1 MAIHDY
7 IWHINSAN
15 PPQQVI
21 PNFPLADE
29 ELFEID
35 LNTRIIKGPEWLSLK
50 EDHESQLLYFS
61 VDRFY
66 DNIDLSN
73 TVCVI
78 QYETIHKDTK
88 EKYKGVYF
96 VPLYDLLTLADEEKM
111 ILVWQIKNSVSQSA
125 TVVSYNFR
133 FYKLDSEGF
142 LEYNL
147 NTLPTTSKILD
158 TLTPKSTNAPS
169 PEDSDEEI
177 KKWKQLAT
185 EFEELYDTVHQALQW
200 NKTYWEILE

>member
-15 PPQQVI
+15 PPQQVT

-35 LNTRIIKGPEWLSLK
+35 LNTRMIKGPEWLSLK

-73 TVCVI
+73 AVCVI

-125 TVVSYNFR
+125 TSVKYNFR

-142 LEYNL
+142 LIYNL
-147 NTLPTTSKILD
+147 NTLPATSKILD
-158 TLTPKSTNAPS
+158 TLSSKDLNV
-169 PEDSDEEI
+169 PEDSTLASEIEEI
-177 KKWKQLAT
+177 WDSLHNAI
-185 EFEELYDTVHQALQW
+185 QW
-200 NKTYWEILE
+200 NRTYWEILE